1 MEVSA
6 SPFAAANDDDRIA
19 FANEVLDH
27 EPLLGIDDRR
37 ADGDQ
42 QRQVAGAAAVAFG
55 TGAWLAVWGA
65 PKLAVGEL
73 GEAVHPAAC
82 FEDDARTVP
91 AVAPIGAAA
100 WDVFF
105 TAEANA
111 TVSPAAGT
119 ELDFDA
125 VNKHEWPW
133 FSKKKADL

>member
-1 MEVSA
+1 MEVTA
-6 SPFAAANDDDRIA
+6 SSLATPNDDDGIA
-19 FANEVLDH
+19 FANEILDH

-42 QRQVAGAAAVAFG
+42 QRQVAGASTVAFG
-55 TGAWLAVWGA
+55 TGARLAVWGT
-65 PKLAVGEL
+65 PKLAVGKL

-91 AVAPIGAAA
+91 AVAAVGAAA